1 MRRERRN
8 HAIASARARGR
19 ASTRQRFLAAP
30 VGRGLGRGRLAGWR
44 RHATGCDG
52 RAAASGEV
60 RAVGPRAPILVS
72 VGRLLASRPSGKKL
86 ALSRRPERAPCAE
99 NAAETFR
106 GSSAPGRELRTIP
119 DLSHSFA
126 TARADARHSLPSHV
140 SPLSLLS
147 AIVLRQQRRAIWLT
161 TRAVLR
167 AICADHTFAAAMP
180 PKGKDLEPTV
190 ADEGEDDSGAPS
202 RLSPLPAQSGAAP
215 ACALACK
222 LLEDPLSSAS
232 SVHAAVG
239 RAS

>member
-52 RAAASGEV
+52 RGAASGEV

-86 ALSRRPERAPCAE
+86 ALSRRPERAPSAE

-119 DLSHSFA
+119 DLSHSERNG
-126 TARADARHSLPSHV
+126 ARGRSPLIAESREPSLALVGNRSAAAAPSH
-140 SPLSLLS
+140 L
-147 AIVLRQQRRAIWLT
+147 
-161 TRAVLR
+161 
-167 AICADHTFAAAMP
+167 ADDACC
-180 PKGKDLEPTV
+180 
-190 ADEGEDDSGAPS
+190 
-202 RLSPLPAQSGAAP
+202 P
-215 ACALACK
+215 ACHLRRPHLC
-222 LLEDPLSSAS
+222 SSYAT
-232 SVHAAVG
+232 
-239 RAS
+239 

>member
-60 RAVGPRAPILVS
+60 RAVGRARPYWCLRGGS
-72 VGRLLASRPSGKKL
+72 SRFAPKRKKL
-86 ALSRRPERAPCAE
+86 ALSRRPERALCAE

-119 DLSHSFA
+119 DLSHSERNG
-126 TARADARHSLPSHV
+126 ARGRSPLIAESREPSLALVGNRSAAAAPSH
-140 SPLSLLS
+140 L
-147 AIVLRQQRRAIWLT
+147 
-161 TRAVLR
+161 
-167 AICADHTFAAAMP
+167 ADDACC
-180 PKGKDLEPTV
+180 
-190 ADEGEDDSGAPS
+190 
-202 RLSPLPAQSGAAP
+202 P
-215 ACALACK
+215 ACHLRRPHLC
-222 LLEDPLSSAS
+222 SSYAT
-232 SVHAAVG
+232 
-239 RAS
+239 